1 MRIPTGNFGNVVAQ
15 PGQQALIPQDNQV
28 ASALGRLGQT
38 GMQIA
43 DQMMQEKRQEQE
55 EMGRAKGANADL
67 DDNILVKNTTKDISD
82 RVERGELP
90 YKDAMSELRKE
101 LGKRTVPAIEG
112 LSPAY
117 MESLDRSFKR
127 RAAEAEFTIGK
138 VVEGAQRAEFKG
150 QFTATLDKLG
160 KLAGMPG
167 ADVDQITQQADLIIP
182 LAKKAGIPDDVLGKT
197 IQDWKDKN
205 WTNHA
210 TQRAMQ
216 AKDDLAGLQQLEHDL
231 TAADGY
237 YSQRLDTDKRN
248 VILRGVINDRIRI
261 ENRAQADIDRREAKA
276 EKVIGEM
283 DAQIASGIPMTPD
296 MALTW
301 LAKVKGTSYEADFQ
315 QRIQE
320 EDQTQKVLRLPIDQQ
335 KAFLQQKEATL
346 LNGGGT
352 PRDKAN
358 LARLKTVIESNTQQ
372 LQNAPLLFAQN
383 RTGQQV
389 APLDLRTLLDPN
401 AAGGLNSQMG
411 ERVATINAMRKEYGP
426 QVKMNPLLPQEAKAL
441 VSLLDE
447 ASPKQQAM
455 LFSSLRSAFN
465 DDSAYTAAVMQIA
478 PDSPVKAVAGA
489 LYAARHGITLEK
501 KWFGTDSVAAS
512 TDVAETMLLGESMIS
527 KTAAQKAQD
536 GTAKSLFLPPR
547 NAFNTE
553 FASTV
558 GDAYRGRIKDQEV
571 DLQLAYAYYVG
582 RAAQTGRLVASEKDV
597 DAALLKESIAAT
609 IGELVDFNGRGKVTA
624 PLGMN
629 KDRFETRIQDAFVQ
643 AVRDNGLPDSL
654 AHQFDNYGLAHYHG
668 STYVPTL
675 GGKLVLNP
683 KTLAPLVLDIGD
695 GSLNPGLKVPK

>member
-1 MRIPTGNFGNVVAQ
+1 MVAE
-15 PGQQALIPQDNQV
+15 PSKQALVPQDNQV
-28 ASALGRLGQT
+28 SNALGRLGAT

-43 DQMMQEKRQEQE
+43 DQMLQEKRQEQE
-55 EMGRAKGANADL
+55 DMARAKGANAAL
-67 DDNILVKNTTKDISD
+67 DHEIFVKNTTQDISD
-82 RVERGELP
+82 RVARGELP
-90 YKDAMSELRKE
+90 YKDAQDELRKA
-101 LGKRTVPAIEG
+101 LGSQKLPAIEG
-112 LSPAY
+112 LHPAY
-117 MESLDRSFKR
+117 LESLDRGFKR
-127 RAAEAEFTIGK
+127 QAAAAEFTIGK

-150 QFTATLDKLG
+150 QFGATLDKLG

-167 ADVDQITQQADLIIP
+167 ADVDKIIQQADLIIP
-182 LAKKAGIPDDVLGKT
+182 LAKKAAIPDDVLGKT
-197 IQDWKDKN
+197 LQDWKDKT

-216 AKDDLAGLQQLEHDL
+216 AKDDLAGLQKLEHDL

-248 VILRGVINDRIRI
+248 TILRGVINDRIRI

-276 EKVIGEM
+276 EKVIGQM

-301 LAKVKGTSYEADFQ
+301 LAKVKGTAYEADFQ

-320 EDQTQKVLRLPIDQQ
+320 EDQVQKVLRLPIDQQ
-335 KAFLQQKEATL
+335 KTFLQQKEAAL
-346 LNGGGT
+346 LTNGGT

-372 LQNAPLLFAQN
+372 LQNAPLLFVQN
-383 RTGQQV
+383 RTGQPV

-401 AAGGLNSQMG
+401 AAGGLSSQMS
-411 ERVATINAMRKEYGP
+411 ERVATISAMRKEYGP

-455 LFSSLRSAFN
+455 LFSTLRGAFN

-478 PDSPVKAVAGA
+478 PDSPVKAVAGV
-489 LYAARHGITLEK
+489 LTAARHSITLES
-501 KWFGTDSVAAS
+501 KWYGTDSVAAS
-512 TDVAETMLLGESMIS
+512 TDVAETLLLGESMVN
-527 KTAAQKAQD
+527 KTAGQKAQD
-536 GTAKSLFLPPR
+536 GSGKSLFLPPR
-547 NAFNTE
+547 AAFNNQ
-553 FASTV
+553 FATTV
-558 GDAYRGRIKDQEV
+558 GDAYRGRIKAQEV

-609 IGELVDFNGRGKVTA
+609 IGELVDFNEKGKVTA
-624 PLGMN
+624 PLGIT
-629 KDRFETRIQDAFVQ
+629 KDRFEKKIADAFVQ
-643 AVRDNGLPDSL
+643 AVKDNGLPESL
-654 AHQFDNYGLAHYHG
+654 AYQFDNYGLAHYHG

-675 GGKLVLNP
+675 GGKPVLNP

-695 GSLNPGLKVPK
+695 GLLNPGLKVPK